1 MKWSLLIVGLSLVIV
16 LFTSESQSQFV
27 RRRRKKLV
35 VPPHEN
41 NSPRL
46 YPERRGKSW
55 GLYPNLVL
63 GNLMIPKIP
72 FSGR

>member
-1 MKWSLLIVGLSLVIV
+1 MRWSLLLVGLSLVIV

-35 VPPHEN
+35 VPPEN
-41 NSPRL
+41 NSPGL
-46 YPERRGKSW
+46 YPERRGKSF
-55 GLYPNLVL
+55 GLYLL
-63 GNLMIPKIP
+63 LSNLMIPKIP

>member
-1 MKWSLLIVGLSLVIV
+1 MRWSLLIVCLSLV

-35 VPPHEN
+35 VPPEN
-41 NSPRL
+41 NSAGL
-46 YPERRGKSW
+46 YPERRGKSL
-55 GLYPNLVL
+55 GLYLL
-63 GNLMIPKIP
+63 LSNLMIPKIP